1 MSTVELSRC
10 AAWRWDL
17 RSAAE
22 PAERRFDHRL
32 RGDAEMLKD
41 GFIRPA
47 VAEAL
52 HADERP
58 VADDRV
64 PSEPHRSLD
73 PDLHLRGADHRAA
86 IVLRLFEEHR
96 EARDRHDP
104 GGDSLLL
111 QLRLSGDGE
120 RHFGAGSEN

>member
-41 GFIRPA
+41 GLIRPA
-47 VAEAL
+47 FAEAF

-64 PSEPHRSLD
+64 PSEPHRRLD
-73 PDLHLRGADHRAA
+73 PDLDLGRADHRAA
-86 IVLRLFEEHR
+86 IVLRLLEEHR
-96 EARDRHDP
+96 EARHRYDSGRH
-104 GGDSLLL
+104 SLLL
-111 QLRLSGDGE
+111 
-120 RHFGAGSEN
+120 